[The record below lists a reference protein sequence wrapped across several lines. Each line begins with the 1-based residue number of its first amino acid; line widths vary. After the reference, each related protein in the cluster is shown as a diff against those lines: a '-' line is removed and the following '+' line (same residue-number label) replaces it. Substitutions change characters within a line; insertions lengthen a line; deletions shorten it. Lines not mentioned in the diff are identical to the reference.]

1 MDIARL
7 FDCPLCTGIPER
19 EREQFIEGFDY
30 SVKSYMKGE
39 VVFRQGDVCRFLY
52 ILLEG
57 EVEAEM
63 TDDSGAMLRIETI
76 RAPRALA
83 PAFLFAEDN
92 HFPVT
97 ATVSEKADVFIATKE
112 SVFRQMGR
120 YESFLRNFLSVNAN
134 RTTFLTGRLQ
144 FLSFKTI
151 RGKLIHYI
159 LELASPDKKKVLLG
173 KSQQE
178 LAEYFGVSRPSLERE
193 MTRMQQEGLIVAERR
208 RITISDKRKLA
219 QLLHCIFTLVI
230 IHLNT

>member
-1 MDIARL
+1 
-7 FDCPLCTGIPER
+7 
-19 EREQFIEGFDY
+19 
-30 SVKSYMKGE
+30 
-39 VVFRQGDVCRFLY
+39 QGDVCRFLY

-97 ATVSEKADVFIATKE
+97 ATVLETATVFIATKE

-178 LAEYFGVSRPSLERE
+178 LAEYFGVTRPALAKVLYELADEGMISVNRRE
-193 MTRMQQEGLIVAERR
+193 IIILDRGKMRR
-208 RITISDKRKLA
+208 ALS
-219 QLLHCIFTLVI
+219 
-230 IHLNT
+230 

>member
-39 VVFRQGDVCRFLY
+39 VVFWQGDVCRFLY

-92 HFPVT
+92 HFPV
-97 ATVSEKADVFIATKE
+97 KADVFIATKE

-159 LELASPDKKKVLLG
+159 LELAFPDKKKVLLG

-178 LAEYFGVSRPSLERE
+178 LAEYFGVTRPALAKV
-193 MTRMQQEGLIVAERR
+193 LY
-208 RITISDKRKLA
+208 KLA
-219 QLLHCIFTLVI
+219 DEGMISVNRREI
-230 IHLNT
+230 IILDREKMRRALN

>member
-39 VVFRQGDVCRFLY
+39 VV
-52 ILLEG
+52 LLEPYYRFEL
-57 EVEAEM
+57 EVPSSMAGRAM
-63 TDDSGAMLRIETI
+63 TDDSGAMLRIEAI

-178 LAEYFGVSRPSLERE
+178 LAEYFGVTRPALAKVLYELADEGMISVNRRE
-193 MTRMQQEGLIVAERR
+193 IIILDREKMRR
-208 RITISDKRKLA
+208 ALS
-219 QLLHCIFTLVI
+219 
-230 IHLNT
+230 